1 MTFAAAAAMVWYVA
15 VTIAF
20 AWELGANLGHLSRG
34 SPLAQRL
41 QAQGFRTIFAVRDI
55 ALAHSLPTAA
65 HVDFVAAPRYKGAY
79 RSARPPINYS
89 ELLAECGYL
98 DPLALRALVRAW
110 IGLWRTID
118 PAVVVID
125 HSPTALLAARVLR
138 VPAVLI
144 GTGFT
149 IPPGAGPMP
158 SMRPGMRTSAEELR
172 AADEKVR
179 VVINQVLEELDH
191 PPLSRTCSPA
201 FQRESRHLPSSI
213 TMTGDPTRPLWDR
226 SPGFGV
232 SASIN

>member
-1 MTFAAAAAMVWYVA
+1 MVWYVA

-41 QAQGFRTIFAVRDI
+41 QVQGFRTIFAVRDI
-55 ALAHSLPTAA
+55 ALAHSLLTAA
-65 HVDFVAAPRYKGAY
+65 RVDFVAAPRYKGAY

-125 HSPTALLAARVLR
+125 HSPTALLAA
-138 VPAVLI
+138 
-144 GTGFT
+144 GFT
-149 IPPGAGPMP
+149 IPPGADPMP
-158 SMRPGMRTSAEELR
+158 SMRPGTRTSAEEL
-172 AADEKVR
+172 
-179 VVINQVLEELDH
+179 
-191 PPLSRTCSPA
+191 SG
-201 FQRESRHLPSSI
+201 QRMR
-213 TMTGDPTRPLWDR
+213 R
-226 SPGFGV
+226 FG
-232 SASIN
+232 

>member
-41 QAQGFRTIFAVRDI
+41 QVQGFRTIFAVRDI
-55 ALAHSLPTAA
+55 ALAHSLLTAA
-65 HVDFVAAPRYKGAY
+65 RVDFVAAPRYKGAY

-138 VPAVLI
+138 IPAVLI

-149 IPPGAGPMP
+149 IPPGADPMP
-158 SMRPGMRTSAEELR
+158 SMRPGMRTSAEEL
-172 AADEKVR
+172 
-179 VVINQVLEELDH
+179 
-191 PPLSRTCSPA
+191 SG
-201 FQRESRHLPSSI
+201 QRMR
-213 TMTGDPTRPLWDR
+213 R
-226 SPGFGV
+226 FG
-232 SASIN
+232 